1 MVFSCRYHAKPST
14 PTEVMLP
21 PKHPNRS
28 ISITLTPALAAAMAA
43 DSPPGP
49 EPTTITSAS
58 PATGVNLSGSLISI
72 SAQLRHT
79 ALSNKNIY
87 EAK

>member
-1 MVFSCRYHAKPST
+1 
-14 PTEVMLP
+14 MLP

-28 ISITLTPALAAAMAA
+28 MSITLTPALAAAIAA

-58 PATGVNLSGSLISI
+58 PTTGVNLSGSLISI
-72 SAQLRHT
+72 AVQLTHT
-79 ALSNKNIY
+79 AFSNKKIC
-87 EAK
+87 